1 MSMHGSAMMYVTAS
15 YSTDV
20 ISPSISSRV
29 RSKNADFATTWS
41 NHVGVVR
48 EAVRV
53 RDVLG
58 VDARDVGTP
67 RGLLHRRD
75 QAVDQFTRA
84 LEERRLRNDLVE
96 PRRMTA
102 PQPGAVGVVREA
114 VCVRDVLGVDARDV
128 CDYDVP
134 RRLLHRR
141 DQAVD
146 QFTRALEERRL
157 RNDLVEPRRMT
168 APQPGGVGVV
178 RETEDRDVRVRV
190 RDVVGVDARDVR
202 DYEVGWLDPVG
213 GLEAVLR
220 QEPLELAPDEEVDPT
235 EQDRRH
241 A

>member
-20 ISPSISSRV
+20 ISPSISSR
-29 RSKNADFATTWS
+29 S

-48 EAVRV
+48 EAVCV

-102 PQPGAVGVVREA
+102 PQPGGVGVVREA
-114 VCVRDVLGVDARDV
+114 
-128 CDYDVP
+128 
-134 RRLLHRR
+134 
-141 DQAVD
+141 
-146 QFTRALEERRL
+146 
-157 RNDLVEPRRMT
+157 
-168 APQPGGVGVV
+168 
-178 RETEDRDVRVRV
+178 EDRDVRVRV
-190 RDVVGVDARDVR
+190 RDVVGIDARDVR